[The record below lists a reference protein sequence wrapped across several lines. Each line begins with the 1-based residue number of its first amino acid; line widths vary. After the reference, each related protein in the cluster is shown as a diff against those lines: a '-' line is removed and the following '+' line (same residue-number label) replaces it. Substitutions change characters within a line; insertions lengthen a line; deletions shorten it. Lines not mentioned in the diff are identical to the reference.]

1 METLAENTFKKLLEL
16 AYALTGI
23 NVSSE
28 KKGLIEH
35 KLRKVLRECQLSSFE
50 ELYEKMIADGDKYL
64 VQTFID
70 RVSTNFTYFFRE
82 PDHYEA
88 LSRDILPSLTK
99 SLLQDNDYLR
109 IWSAGC
115 SSGEEPY
122 TIAMVIHD
130 TITNHKT
137 HLTYKILATDISER
151 MLKKAIKGEYPYDS
165 LKNVSKYWKE
175 KYFKKTKDGYLH
187 INHVVKDNIVFR
199 KLNLKNKHFPFKRK
213 FHIIFC
219 RNVLIYF
226 DRPTRINI
234 LHNLQKHLQI
244 GGYLF
249 LGHSEF
255 DSYLY
260 NYFTKA
266 GRSIYKK
273 HREEKYE

>member
-1 METLAENTFKKLLEL
+1 METLAENTFKKLSEL

-70 RVSTNFTYFFRE
+70 RVSTNFTYFFR
-82 PDHYEA
+82 EA

-151 MLKKAIKGEYPYDS
+151 MLKKAIKGERYFR
-165 LKNVSKYWKE
+165 KNV
-175 KYFKKTKDGYLH
+175 KKSH
-187 INHVVKDNIVFR
+187 
-199 KLNLKNKHFPFKRK
+199 KR
-213 FHIIFC
+213 
-219 RNVLIYF
+219 
-226 DRPTRINI
+226 RIS
-234 LHNLQKHLQI
+234 L
-244 GGYLF
+244 
-249 LGHSEF
+249 
-255 DSYLY
+255 
-260 NYFTKA
+260 
-266 GRSIYKK
+266 
-273 HREEKYE
+273 